1 MYIYIYLYLAI
12 WGIYIYIYL
21 YLAIWGLIITNNNN
35 NKSLG
40 YVKFVIQF
48 SKPIIWILLAF
59 RGTLLY
65 MSRVKEVSY
74 FENVKGN
81 TFDVLKVRL
90 VSIMEIN
97 KFSSDCVD
105 RCCFV
110 FS

>member
-1 MYIYIYLYLAI
+1 MKNNRRILLPVAT
-12 WGIYIYIYL
+12 
-21 YLAIWGLIITNNNN
+21 GLSLIACSPSEDNINPNNNN
-35 NKSLG
+35 NNSLG

-81 TFDVLKVRL
+81 IFDVIKVRL

-97 KFSSDCVD
+97 EFSSDCVD
-105 RCCFV
+105 GCCFV